1 VEVNAMPNIKSA
13 IKRVKTTE
21 SAHNQN
27 IAQKSEMRTAVK
39 RAMTAKENNSENVE
53 TLVSNA
59 VKHVDKASKK
69 NLIHGNKAA
78 RMKSKLMA
86 K

>member
-1 VEVNAMPNIKSA
+1 MPNIKSA

-59 VKHVDKASKK
+59 V
-69 NLIHGNKAA
+69 NT
-78 RMKSKLMA
+78 
-86 K
+86 